1 LYGNCVSIADTPGAF
16 VSACADALR
25 EIDSAREQRLE
36 RMRAHI
42 SQCTWDG
49 TARQVR
55 AQIEAVLQREYAT
68 ESVSA
73 HRFFRPAAAQPVETL
88 RGSAANRITADV
100 ERASVAAS

>member
-1 LYGNCVSIADTPGAF
+1 MAAEKPIVSTPIHDVITLYGNCVAIAHTASAF

-25 EIDSAREQRLE
+25 EIGSDREPRLE

-73 HRFFRPAAAQPVETL
+73 HRFF
-88 RGSAANRITADV
+88 G
-100 ERASVAAS
+100 RAPRHQVD